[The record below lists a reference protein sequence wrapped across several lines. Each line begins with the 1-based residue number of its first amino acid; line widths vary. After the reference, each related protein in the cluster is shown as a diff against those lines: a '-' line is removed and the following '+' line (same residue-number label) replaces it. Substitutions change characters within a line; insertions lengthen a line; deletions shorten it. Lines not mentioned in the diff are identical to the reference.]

1 VTAMATTISTIGV
14 RAGAPADRAALE
26 AAIRSDAT
34 FRPDEIAVALEL
46 VDEGLAGSTD
56 YEIRVAEWGGAVAGY
71 ICFGPTPMTRRTY
84 DLYWIVVDAAARGR
98 GVAGALIRAM
108 EVVLRER
115 GGGNVRVETS
125 ETEGYGAARA
135 LYARCGYPE
144 AARLADFYGPGDAL
158 VIYYKSL
165 SPG

>member
-1 VTAMATTISTIGV
+1 MSAVPTVGV
-14 RAGAPADRAALE
+14 RAGQIGDRAALE

-34 FRPDEIAVALEL
+34 FRVDEIAVALEL
-46 VDEGLAGSTD
+46 VDEGLAGSND
-56 YEIRVAEWGGAVAGY
+56 YEIRVAELEGAVVGY
-71 ICFGPTPMTRRTY
+71 ICFGPTPMTRETY
-84 DLYWIVVDAAARGR
+84 DLYWIVVDASARGR

-108 EVVLRER
+108 EAALLER

-135 LYARCGYPE
+135 LYTRCDYPV

-165 SPG
+165 SPSG

>member
-1 VTAMATTISTIGV
+1 VEAARVAIVTGV
-14 RAGAPADRAALE
+14 EVRPGVPGDRAALE

-34 FRPDEIAVALEL
+34 FRDDEIAVALEL
-46 VDEGLAGSTD
+46 VDDGLAGSTD
-56 YEIRVAEWGGAVAGY
+56 YEIRVAELEGTVAGY
-71 ICFGPTPMTRRTY
+71 LCFGPTPMTRATY
-84 DLYWIVVDAAARGR
+84 DLYWIVVDARARGR

-108 EVVLRER
+108 EAALRER

-135 LYARCGYPE
+135 LYARCDYPE
-144 AARLADFYGPGDAL
+144 VARLADFYGPGDAL

-165 SPG
+165 